1 MPFQFSSQAWNEY
14 LYWQSTDKKMVKR
27 INTLLEDI
35 IRGGHE
41 GKGKPE
47 PLKGDL
53 SGYWSRRID
62 DKNRLVYRVE
72 DEICIIIQCK
82 GHYND

>member
-14 LYWQSTDKKMVKR
+14 LYWQSNDKKMVKR
-27 INTLLEDI
+27 INALLEDI

-62 DKNRLVYRVE
+62 YKNRLVYRVE
-72 DEICIIIQCK
+72 DEICIII
-82 GHYND
+82 